1 MTRDF
6 TIKGD
11 HVTHA
16 APEQSHIRRIPGEPG
31 IWVFIG
37 GDLLVF
43 SLFFIIFVYYRARNV
58 DVFLSSQGELN
69 QFFGLLNTMLM
80 LTASLMVALA
90 VQAAR
95 LPAGAR
101 RVKPLLYAAGSCG
114 VAFVIVKIFE
124 WGAKIRHGIS
134 LTTNDFFMYYFM
146 FTGIHLFHVLV
157 ALGIMALMLTKARRP
172 EQVGDGLLVLE
183 AGGIFWHL
191 VDLLWVVLFALL
203 YLMR

>member
-1 MTRDF
+1 MSQNVRAE
-6 TIKGD
+6 GD
-11 HVTHA
+11 HVTT
-16 APEQSHIRRIPGEPG
+16 APVERGPSRHTPGEPG
-31 IWVFIG
+31 IWVFIA

-43 SLFFIIFVYYRARNV
+43 SLFFIVFDYYRAR
-58 DVFLSSQGELN
+58 DLEVFLTSQRQLN

-80 LTASLMVALA
+80 LTSSLLVALA

-95 LPAGAR
+95 EPTKFR
-101 RVKPLLYAAGSCG
+101 RVEPLLYAAGSCG

-124 WGAKIRHGIS
+124 WGDKIGHGVS
-134 LTTNDFFMYYFM
+134 LKTNDFFMYYFM

-157 ALGIMALMLTKARRP
+157 ALGIMAVMITKVRHR
-172 EQVGDGLLVLE
+172 ERVGDGLLVLE

>member
-1 MTRDF
+1 MSQNVRTE
-6 TIKGD
+6 GD
-11 HVTHA
+11 HVTT
-16 APEQSHIRRIPGEPG
+16 APVEHGRRIPGEPG
-31 IWVFIG
+31 IWVFIT

-43 SLFFIIFVYYRARNV
+43 SLFFIVFDYYRAR
-58 DVFLSSQGELN
+58 DLEVFLSSQRQLN

-80 LTASLMVALA
+80 LTSSLMVALA

-95 LPAGAR
+95 QPARAH

-124 WGAKIRHGIS
+124 WSDEIGHGAS
-134 LTTNDFFMYYFM
+134 LRTNDFFMYYFM

-157 ALGIMALMLTKARRP
+157 ALGIMAVMITKVRHR
-172 EQVGDGLLVLE
+172 ERVGDGLLVLE

>member
-1 MTRDF
+1 MSQNVT
-6 TIKGD
+6 TEGD
-11 HVTHA
+11 HVTT
-16 APEQSHIRRIPGEPG
+16 APVGHTRRIPGEPG
-31 IWVFIG
+31 IWVFIT

-43 SLFFIIFVYYRARNV
+43 SLFFIVFDYYRAR
-58 DVFLSSQGELN
+58 DLEVFLNSQRQLN

-80 LTASLMVALA
+80 LTSSLMVALA

-95 LPAGAR
+95 QPARAH

-124 WGAKIRHGIS
+124 WGDEIGHGAS
-134 LTTNDFFMYYFM
+134 LRSNDFFMYYFM

-157 ALGIMALMLTKARRP
+157 ALGIMVVMITKVRHR
-172 EQVGDGLLVLE
+172 ERVGDGLLVLE